1 MAERKRD
8 GRHNPSLNR
17 FGEKCTVVGRSQK
30 DSPGTF
36 RSACACHGERERSR
50 TSCASFLNASLCR
63 HTSFAFGSGRQRCNG
78 KRYDQRV
85 RRPDYRQISILR
97 VVGVVWEKFTT
108 KMHHDTPR
116 AVDRHQTDKH
126 TTDTRQ
132 TNIQIDRQTDRHHFS
147 RDCLERSFDC
157 VRGKGATMK
166 FERKDEDTTMVWFHF
181 LESRGR
187 RFD

>member
-1 MAERKRD
+1 MESANE
-8 GRHNPSLNR
+8 
-17 FGEKCTVVGRSQK
+17 VG
-30 DSPGTF
+30 
-36 RSACACHGERERSR
+36 
-50 TSCASFLNASLCR
+50 
-63 HTSFAFGSGRQRCNG
+63 
-78 KRYDQRV
+78 
-85 RRPDYRQISILR
+85 
-97 VVGVVWEKFTT
+97 
-108 KMHHDTPR
+108 PR
-116 AVDRHQTDKH
+116 AHRSSMRHSADIRLSPLARADNDAMEKDTIKEFDDRTTDRSLFCALLAWFGRNSRRKCIM
-126 TTDTRQ
+126 TRLERWTDTRQ